1 VTARRLFYAGW
12 AIGVVGLLLTV
23 IEDWLG
29 ALMIPAGLLLLGAAF
44 ADLGGQMSFP
54 GGRTFFNLVLALVGL
69 GWIAFGVAVAVA

>member
-12 AIGVVGLLLTV
+12 AIGLLGLLLTV

-29 ALMIPAGLLLLGAAF
+29 AVMIPAGLLLLAAAR
-44 ADLGGQMSFP
+44 ADFGGEVSFP
-54 GGRTFFNLVLALVGL
+54 GSSTFFNLVLALVGL

>member
-1 VTARRLFYAGW
+1 VVARRLFYAGW

-23 IEDWLG
+23 IEGWLG

-44 ADLGGQMSFP
+44 ADLAGQMSFP
-54 GGRTFFNLVLALVGL
+54 GGRTFFNLVLGLVGI